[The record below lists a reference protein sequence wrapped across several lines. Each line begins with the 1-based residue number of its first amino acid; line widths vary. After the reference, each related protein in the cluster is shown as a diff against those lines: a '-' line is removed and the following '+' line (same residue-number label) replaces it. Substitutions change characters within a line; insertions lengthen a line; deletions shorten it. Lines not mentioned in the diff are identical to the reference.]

1 MSNPDID
8 RRCAEC
14 GASVRSGA
22 VFCPQ
27 CGGQIA
33 KDEESVEPVVN
44 AAPTNAAE
52 GKRAIEPGEAVP
64 DLSETQP
71 LISARSTQ
79 DGGPDLSQTQPL
91 ISHATPEISRNESLK
106 TPPAKNVRGRVQR
119 LKQVSSVVID
129 QAAYDP
135 SLRFILVAAVLF
147 ILCLFLFLLT
157 RVLG

>member
-1 MSNPDID
+1 M
-8 RRCAEC
+8 
-14 GASVRSGA
+14 RSGA

-44 AAPTNAAE
+44 AGPTNAVE
-52 GKRAIEPGEAVP
+52 GKRAIEQPGEAVP
-64 DLSETQP
+64 DFSETQP

-79 DGGPDLSQTQPL
+79 DAVPDLSQTQPL
-91 ISHATPEISRNESLK
+91 MSHATPEISRTESSK